1 MLFFFKNLKTTIPV
15 ELGTYDQVITQLL
28 YQIETQQLYVVF
40 QNSKLQIIPLH
51 KYITSTKEAIAVN
64 EKEMT
69 KSEEE
74 SKEAIAE
81 MPKTGKRLASKKS
94 STDDDDEEENDVF
107 DSVDVNT
114 TVTKKVIFD
123 DDDDDDDKPQD
134 DTNKF
139 VTDEAQEDRDS
150 HKDEL
155 NDVEFEASNTNDN
168 VDIEDLNDD
177 IEQVDEESVGGPRQ
191 EPFATASAP
200 DILCWNHEG
209 TITTTDTAQKRKI
222 YIHFSNA
229 IVRKPISFIDTE
241 YFTQGSLGSDG
252 AIFISENNS
261 VYFTNG
267 AHDWFCIL
275 PNKERP
281 VGCATGKGWAA
292 VISDSHHLRLYSSRG
307 GIETHIRWTKG
318 SYVTCV
324 GRDKYLAVVHFTKNR
339 EELEFTLYNGLT
351 GMELYSGP
359 LCAITPGGAT
369 LTWIGFG
376 NDLALCAYDSQCQ
389 LSMFHPSHSAWI
401 PFTFGKKSHEH
412 LWPITVTDGKFSAIH
427 LRGGQ
432 SYPVGNPLPTVFRL
446 QLPVSLNSS
455 MKFEKL
461 EETSLRAACAMH
473 HRHFT
478 SGKEE
483 NLCANVDKVT
493 LKLYIHHCEA
503 GNINKALDIVQHR
516 LFLETSYDIAV
527 TIADRMSL
535 PTLANDILNIK
546 ENKFDTNDDETDSEE
561 EKEREE
567 EEDDLSVTPMEPQHP
582 ISPESNHPKREREY
596 EENQS
601 NKRLRNPFAKKKVL
615 SPRKESPHLP
625 KVNEEAQLSRQATF
639 TQTSRK
645 MRQSD
650 KHIL

>member
-1 MLFFFKNLKTTIPV
+1 MKANIPV

-28 YQIETQQLYVVF
+28 YQTESQNLFVVF
-40 QNSKLQIIPLH
+40 QNSQLQIIPLH
-51 KYITSTKEAIAVN
+51 KYIESAKEAIVVK
-64 EKEMT
+64 EKEKEKET
-69 KSEEE
+69 TESEEE
-74 SKEAIAE
+74 PKETSTE
-81 MPKTGKRLASKKS
+81 MPKTTKRLASKKNKGD
-94 STDDDDEEENDVF
+94 DDDDENDMF
-107 DSVDVNT
+107 DSVDVNSN
-114 TVTKKVIFD
+114 VTKKVIFD
-123 DDDDDDDKPQD
+123 DDDDDNKPED
-134 DTNKF
+134 DTKNLF
-139 VTDEAQEDRDS
+139 TDEAQEGGDND
-150 HKDEL
+150 KNEM
-155 NDVEFEASNTNDN
+155 NDVEFEASKINFNDN
-168 VDIEDLNDD
+168 DEDDDVNDD
-177 IEQVDEESVGGPRQ
+177 IQQVDEESVGGPRQ
-191 EPFATASAP
+191 EPFAPAAAP

-209 TITTTDTAQKRKI
+209 TITTTEMAQKRKI
-222 YIHFSNA
+222 NIHFSNA

-267 AHDWFCIL
+267 TDDWFCIL

-307 GIETHIRWTKG
+307 GVETHIRWTKG
-318 SYVTCV
+318 PYVTCV
-324 GRDKYLAVVHFTKNR
+324 GRDKYLAVVHFNNNR
-339 EELEFTLYNGLT
+339 EELGFTLYNGLT
-351 GMELYSGP
+351 GMEVYSGQ
-359 LCAITPGGAT
+359 LCAISPGGT

-376 NDLALCAYDSQCQ
+376 NDLALCAYDSHGQ

-401 PFTFGKKSHEH
+401 PFTFGKKNHEH

-432 SYPVGNPLPTVFRL
+432 SYPVGSPMPTVFRV

-461 EETSLRAACAMH
+461 EETSLRASCAMH

-478 SGKEE
+478 LGKEE

-503 GNINKALDIVQHR
+503 GNTNKALDIVQHR

-546 ENKFDTNDDETDSEE
+546 ETKFDTQDNETDSEE
-561 EKEREE
+561 EERD
-567 EEDDLSVTPMEPQHP
+567 EEDDDASVTPMETQHP
-582 ISPESNHPKREREY
+582 ISPESNHLKREREH
-596 EENQS
+596 EENHS

-625 KVNEEAQLSRQATF
+625 TVSEEAQLSRQATF